1 MYACIRET
9 GEDFSRGC
17 AGRRIGHLLFTTY
30 PHSPFTGHSE
40 QHLTVGG
47 CELYAVGTHYQTLL
61 KRRDRGARLQRNH
74 VPPPHLPHHPHGLR
88 IGYEYL
94 AYAVSVGP
102 AGPVLEHYLISL
114 LQRVEVIEDHTTPGS
129 PKAHAVS
136 CQVDVPLS
144 TL

>member
-1 MYACIRET
+1 MLASVKL

-17 AGRRIGHLLFTTY
+17 AGRRIGHLLFTAY

-74 VPPPHLPHHPHGLR
+74 VPPPHLPHHPNVCG
-88 IGYEYL
+88 IGYQYL
-94 AYAVSVGP
+94 AYAVSVRGP
-102 AGPVLEHYLISL
+102 CSVLEQYFVSPLQLI
-114 LQRVEVIEDHTTPGS
+114 EVVEDHAAPGS
-129 PKAHAVS
+129 PIAHAVS
-136 CQVDVPLS
+136 CQVDVPLGGR
-144 TL
+144 